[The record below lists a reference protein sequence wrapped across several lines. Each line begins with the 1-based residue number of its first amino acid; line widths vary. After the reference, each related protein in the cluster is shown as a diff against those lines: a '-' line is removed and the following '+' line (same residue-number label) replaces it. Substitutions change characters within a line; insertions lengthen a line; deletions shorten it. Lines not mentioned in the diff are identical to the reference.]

1 MTDPVQIAERVRA
14 ACLQAALDAFED
26 AGISGLCL
34 EGRWEIAVQA
44 IRTLDL
50 APLMAPQANT
60 AVDTSEPPR

>member
-1 MTDPVQIAERVRA
+1 MPDPLHFAETVRT

-26 AGISGLCL
+26 GGISGLCL

-50 APLMAPQANT
+50 QALLEQTQQNADLSGAP
-60 AVDTSEPPR
+60 RR